1 MVELKTKIT
10 ESGVLYIPKTVRE
23 AFSRNLKI
31 IPNATAAL
39 FFPANARYRDVL
51 KSLEIIAADL
61 RHRIEMQEAVRENE

>member
-23 AFSRNLKI
+23 AFSREMKI
-31 IPNATAAL
+31 IPNAIAAL
-39 FFPANARYRDVL
+39 FFPAHATYVDVL

-61 RHRIEMQEAVRENE
+61 KHRIEMEQGAKAK